1 MPLYTSLGVLFFIVL
16 PSNGEG
22 MAETQR
28 GVFLVLGTDSWHV
41 QPVAQCRF
49 ELGENIVTVG

>member
-1 MPLYTSLGVLFFIVL
+1 
-16 PSNGEG
+16 